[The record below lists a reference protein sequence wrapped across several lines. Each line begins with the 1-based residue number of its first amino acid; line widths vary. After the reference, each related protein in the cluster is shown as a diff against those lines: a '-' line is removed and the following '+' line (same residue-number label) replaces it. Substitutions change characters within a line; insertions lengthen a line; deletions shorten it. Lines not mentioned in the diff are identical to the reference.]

1 MRKVFI
7 FLLLLLGVTL
17 QVAAQMPKD
26 IMKDPIPVAMF
37 QATYAFHMPGLD
49 TKTLYG
55 VSHDVGGGFAFKTES
70 NWLLSVSGNYIVGKK
85 VKGEWVDIFGEG
97 ITTAEGEIIG
107 GAGSYAQLEVS
118 QRGLHFQGQVGKL
131 FPMGPNPNSGVF
143 VQAGLGYLFN
153 RTNADYQVTALNP
166 PYQVDGDYRFGYDRM
181 RGGPALHLESG
192 YLLLHDTRL
201 LNLSVALDVT
211 YALTRDLRD
220 YDFRVF
226 TNPETGL
233 QEPEGFTDPH
243 KRYNDLYY
251 GVRVTWSIPTYQRQP
266 QEYYYD

>member
-1 MRKVFI
+1 M
-7 FLLLLLGVTL
+7 
-17 QVAAQMPKD
+17 
-26 IMKDPIPVAMF
+26 
-37 QATYAFHMPGLD
+37 
-49 TKTLYG
+49 
-55 VSHDVGGGFAFKTES
+55 
-70 NWLLSVSGNYIVGKK
+70 
-85 VKGEWVDIFGEG
+85 
-97 ITTAEGEIIG
+97 
-107 GAGSYAQLEVS
+107 
-118 QRGLHFQGQVGKL
+118 
-131 FPMGPNPNSGVF
+131 
-143 VQAGLGYLFN
+143 
-153 RTNADYQVTALNP
+153 TALNP

-201 LNLSVALDVT
+201 LNLSVALEVT

-233 QEPEGFTDPH
+233 QEPVGYTDPH